1 MQEVEIEMRRFI
13 DAFEQCIGTRVSPMQ
28 CRDIA
33 SCQRFIKQIQEVK
46 EEGKGKVRLRI
57 EGARLLTSEN
67 VQIGYAESIL
77 VKECVQEVLK
87 VSNR

>member
-46 EEGKGKVRLRI
+46 EEGKVRLRI